1 MITPLL
7 PHLVI
12 ESENLEWLKNQATI
26 NTYNLIGNVDVVY
39 VDPPYNT
46 GNNEKSGFTYND
58 KQAHDAW
65 IKFMEER
72 FIALKPFLT
81 ESSVILVSIDDSEV
95 HYLRV
100 LMDGIFGRKNF
111 IAQIIVDGGANK
123 NNANF
128 FSVTH
133 EYVIVYGVSVARLKK
148 NKTKWRQKR
157 EGVDALFEKY
167 EMLKSNHKS
176 NTEITSVLKEWV
188 KTQPFSKRLKVFY
201 NADDKGLYTYA
212 DLSVP
217 GNRYVY
223 TVKHPITGK
232 TVQEPSRGWGI
243 SEEKFWLLDED
254 GLIIWGTDE
263 TKQPLKKLYLSRDK
277 DQLMKS
283 VLAYPARTPT
293 HELEKMLGKRGAF
306 NNPKNLQL
314 IKDLIDY
321 VAPKEGTILDIF
333 GGTGTTGHAVL
344 ELNATDSSNRRFVVV
359 TKNENEIYSTVT
371 KPRIEKAIELIVP
384 DREVCF
390 VKL

>member
-26 NTYNLIGNVDVVY
+26 NNYNLVGNVDVVY

-46 GNNEKSGFTYND
+46 GNNEKTGFTYND

-65 IKFMEER
+65 INFMEER

-100 LMDGIFGRKNF
+100 LMDEIFGRKNF

-133 EYVIVYGVSVARLKK
+133 EYVIVYGVNVAKLKK

-167 EMLKSNHKS
+167 EMLKSNQKS
-176 NTEITSVLKEWV
+176 NAEITSVLKEWV

-293 HELEKMLGKRGAF
+293 HELEKMLGKRGTF

-321 VAPKEGTILDIF
+321 VAPKDGTILDIF

-371 KPRIEKAIELIVP
+371 KPRIEKAIELTVP

-390 VKL
+390 IKL